1 MGKGEDSKPTEET
14 IGNKTP
20 STITPVAETKKDV
33 ENLRKVIKFGST
45 TEENNNKPTSSSDK
59 TIIDQKVEN
68 TEDQK
73 TSREALEQKRAML
86 QSIKDFDFQIKKNQ
100 EDINNL
106 NQKLDGMSK
115 DLDDL
120 VSLYE
125 IVSEQMNPFFGLS
138 KVTKKRLDSLE
149 NFTKEI
155 DTVKNRV
162 GDLESFAERMGM
174 KIENPEIRKDENV
187 KIPVETIS
195 DMDLDKIIELS
206 MKDIASENAID
217 LAIDD
222 FIESLKINLNG

>member
-1 MGKGEDSKPTEET
+1 
-14 IGNKTP
+14 
-20 STITPVAETKKDV
+20 
-33 ENLRKVIKFGST
+33 
-45 TEENNNKPTSSSDK
+45 
-59 TIIDQKVEN
+59 
-68 TEDQK
+68 
-73 TSREALEQKRAML
+73 
-86 QSIKDFDFQIKKNQ
+86 
-100 EDINNL
+100 
-106 NQKLDGMSK
+106 
-115 DLDDL
+115 
-120 VSLYE
+120 
-125 IVSEQMNPFFGLS
+125 MNPFVGLS

-174 KIENPEIRKDENV
+174 KIENPEIRKEENV